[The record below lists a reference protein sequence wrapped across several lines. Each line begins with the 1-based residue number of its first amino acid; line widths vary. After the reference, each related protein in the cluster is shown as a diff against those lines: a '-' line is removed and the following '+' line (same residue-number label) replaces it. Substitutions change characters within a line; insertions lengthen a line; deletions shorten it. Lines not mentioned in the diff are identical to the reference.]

1 MPIRRLDV
9 VCLMHAFLESYNP
22 RSRAIHEHN
31 AVTRERGN
39 ADWDSRNSCWATVC
53 RLPFFDSTN
62 PKAWIAPFMGVPF
75 VAYGV
80 GGQRLLAKIAPS
92 WAKKSDKDKP

>member
-1 MPIRRLDV
+1 MLIRILGIV
-9 VCLMHAFLESYNP
+9 VGLLFVAF
-22 RSRAIHEHN
+22 
-31 AVTRERGN
+31 
-39 ADWDSRNSCWATVC
+39 
-53 RLPFFDSTN
+53 PFFDSTN